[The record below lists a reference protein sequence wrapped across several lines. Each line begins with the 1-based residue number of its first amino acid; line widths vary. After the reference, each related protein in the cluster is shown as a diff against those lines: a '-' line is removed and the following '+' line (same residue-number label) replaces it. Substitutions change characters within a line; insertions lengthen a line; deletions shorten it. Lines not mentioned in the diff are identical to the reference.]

1 MRLRILLALVLV
13 AAGCASGDKVDSS
26 FDTHVSNPA
35 YATDGPRVLFDEA
48 HHNVHRASKSCR
60 PFAKLIQ
67 SDGYRVSRGTKRT
80 TPEELEPYSVY
91 IIAAA
96 EGTNERND
104 DPAFDDSECDA
115 IRDWAFAGGLLL
127 LITDH
132 YPVGQ
137 AAERLAGRFG
147 VQMSK
152 GVAED
157 SVQYEHGFDST
168 HIIFSAENG
177 GLGDHPIVAGRDAS
191 ERIHRVLTFTGQAVY
206 ADPPAVAFL
215 KLSPTAV
222 ARPPQP
228 VVEKRGGDV
237 LVHVSYGDPVSVPGW
252 SQGLALECGQ
262 GRVVVL
268 GEAAMLSARL
278 HRFDGRPIGMNTA
291 GYDNRQL
298 ALNIMHW
305 LTRVL

>member
-115 IRDWAFAGGLLL
+115 IRDWAFAGGSLL

-132 YPVGQ
+132 LSRGS
-137 AAERLAGRFG
+137 GRRTPRRALRRANEQRRG
-147 VQMSK
+147 R
-152 GVAED
+152 
-157 SVQYEHGFDST
+157 
-168 HIIFSAENG
+168 
-177 GLGDHPIVAGRDAS
+177 GLG
-191 ERIHRVLTFTGQAVY
+191 AVR
-206 ADPPAVAFL
+206 
-215 KLSPTAV
+215 T
-222 ARPPQP
+222 
-228 VVEKRGGDV
+228 
-237 LVHVSYGDPVSVPGW
+237 
-252 SQGLALECGQ
+252 
-262 GRVVVL
+262 
-268 GEAAMLSARL
+268 RL
-278 HRFDGRPIGMNTA
+278 
-291 GYDNRQL
+291 
-298 ALNIMHW
+298 
-305 LTRVL
+305 